1 MTSLVGT
8 ATLLRLAWRRD
19 RWILVVSV
27 ALLVLTAYAS
37 MAATLDLYPTDVQ
50 AAGAAAI
57 MEATPSLAAFYGPIP
72 APTSAGIGVLKT
84 VMMGGVFTAILGFAL
99 VRRHT
104 RTEEEEG
111 RHELLAAG
119 VIGRRAP
126 LLAAVLLAVGAV
138 LATAALSAAA
148 LIGLG
153 VSPSGSLALG
163 ASELI
168 AGLVMIGVTAL
179 TVQLTSTTR
188 GAGGIALAVLAVA
201 FVLRA
206 IGDTT
211 TGWCAALSWCSFL
224 GWAQKVAPFGANRFW
239 LLGPALATTLVLL
252 LAADWLLRRRD
263 LGAGVW
269 APRPGPA
276 RAAATLATPLG
287 LAWRLHRGAL
297 LEWSIGYAVLGAVVG
312 SMAGSVNEMMADPA
326 IADMLRTLGGGEGT
340 LLNIFFSTEIR
351 FMAFGTAAYAITTML
366 RLHTEEAGGRAEA
379 VLTSAVSRWR
389 WLASHTTIAAL
400 GSVWLSLVMGV
411 FAGAAAGR
419 VSRTGIADLVPAA
432 LATLPAVAVCLALT
446 LAIFGRAP
454 HWSLAAWSLLI
465 AFLVLAEFGV
475 LLDFPPWLV
484 GLSPFDHLGSLPGGS
499 ARGGSLL
506 ILTLLAT
513 LIGYAGSL
521 AFRRRDVG
529 T

>member
-72 APTSAGIGVLKT
+72 APTPAGIGVLKT
-84 VMMGGVFTAILGFAL
+84 VMMGGVFTAILAFAL

-211 TGWCAALSWCSFL
+211 TGWGAALSWCSFL

-252 LAADWLLRRRD
+252 LAPTGLRRRD

-340 LLNIFFSTEIR
+340 ILNIFFSTEIR
-351 FMAFGTAAYAITTML
+351 FMALGPPPTRSRPCCAS
-366 RLHTEEAGGRAEA
+366 EEVGGPPRRSSQRRQP
-379 VLTSAVSRWR
+379 L
-389 WLASHTTIAAL
+389 
-400 GSVWLSLVMGV
+400 
-411 FAGAAAGR
+411 
-419 VSRTGIADLVPAA
+419 A
-432 LATLPAVAVCLALT
+432 LAGKSHNDCRLGISVAEPCHGGVRRCRRGPRVPHGHCRSGSGSASDARRRGLPRLT

-475 LLDFPPWLV
+475 LLDFLPWLV
-484 GLSPFDHLGSLPGGS
+484 GLSFDHLGSLPGGS
-499 ARGGSLL
+499 AVARC
-506 ILTLLAT
+506 
-513 LIGYAGSL
+513 
-521 AFRRRDVG
+521 
-529 T
+529 